1 MMIYPKVEVVYE
13 NMNTSFTNFGE
24 LISDLSAN
32 DFTGSVKVGFW
43 EYEGNLF
50 IDNGNVVNAVEE
62 INGERVTGKTAVKR
76 LMEKAKE
83 KGGSISVYT
92 LTEEMVTV
100 LSSVVQSELLYKD
113 LTTDFTSIE
122 GLITKLRKEDQTGY
136 MEVDIGGGSRK
147 AYIYFLSG
155 EINDCL
161 LTSGGDEISGV
172 NMLHR
177 IIEASSSQGATF
189 NVYRAAI
196 EESFAEGEEI
206 RISDQFPQI
215 LEVWGELLRAVE
227 SVIDDRLEEGEFL
240 KNLKDVM
247 IAQPE
252 EYPFLDP
259 FAAKFQYQEGEITY
273 RGEPEKRISEGLG
286 VCLMDTI
293 DRLDTENPNKDLRS
307 VAIQQLFEAKEERI
321 SAITNLGIGD
331 HIPG

>member
-1 MMIYPKVEVVYE
+1 MIYPKVEVVYE
-13 NMNTSFTNFGE
+13 NMNTSFTNFEE
-24 LISDLSAN
+24 LISDLNAN
-32 DFTGSVKVGFW
+32 NFTGSVKVSFW

-62 INGERVTGKTAVKR
+62 IEGERITGKTAVKR

-83 KGGSISVYT
+83 KGGSISVYA

-113 LTTDFTSIE
+113 LTTDFTSME

-136 MEVDIGGGSRK
+136 MEVNIGGGSRK

-155 EINDCL
+155 EIINCL
-161 LTSGGDEISGV
+161 LTSGGEEISGV

-177 IIEASSSQGATF
+177 IMEASSSQGATF

-215 LEVWGELLRAVE
+215 LAVWGELIGAAE
-227 SVIDDRLEEGEFL
+227 SVIDDRLKKGDFL
-240 KNLKDVM
+240 NTFKEVM
-247 IAQPE
+247 IAHAE

-259 FAAKFQYQEGEITY
+259 FAAKFQYQEGEISY
-273 RGEPEKRISEGLG
+273 RGEPEKRLSEGVG
-286 VCLMDTI
+286 ICLTDTL
-293 DRLDTENPNKDLRS
+293 DRLDKENPDQGIMTLTIERLAEVRQEYMS
-307 VAIQQLFEAKEERI
+307 V
-321 SAITNLGIGD
+321 ITNFGIGD

>member
-1 MMIYPKVEVVYE
+1 MIYPKVEVVYE
-13 NMNTSFTNFGE
+13 NMNTSFTNFEE

-32 DFTGSVKVGFW
+32 QFTGSVKVSFW

-62 INGERVTGKTAVKR
+62 MEEEKFTGKVAVKR

-83 KGGSISVYT
+83 KGGSISVYA

-100 LSSVVQSELLYKD
+100 LSSVIQSELLYKD

-136 MEVDIGGGSRK
+136 MEVSIGGGSRK

-155 EINDCL
+155 EIINCL
-161 LTSGGDEISGV
+161 LTSGGEEISGV

-177 IIEASSSQGATF
+177 IMEASSSQGATF

-215 LEVWGELLRAVE
+215 LDVWGELLGAAE
-227 SVIDDRLEEGEFL
+227 HVIDGRLKEGEFL
-240 KNLKDVM
+240 NTLKEVM
-247 IAQPE
+247 IAHAE

-259 FAAKFQYQEGEITY
+259 FAARFHYQEGEITY
-273 RGEPEKRISEGLG
+273 QGEPEKRLSEGVG
-286 VCLMDTI
+286 ICLQDTI
-293 DRLDTENPNKDLRS
+293 DRLDSEYPNKGIKTLTMDRL
-307 VAIQQLFEAKEERI
+307 VEVKQERL
-321 SAITNLGIGD
+321 SEITNLGIGD
-331 HIPG
+331 HIPS

>member
-1 MMIYPKVEVVYE
+1 MIYPTEEVIYE

-24 LISDLSAN
+24 LLSDLSAN
-32 DFTGSVKVGFW
+32 NFTGSVKVSFW

-50 IDNGNVVNAVEE
+50 IDNGNVVNAVEV
-62 INGERVTGKTAVKR
+62 IDGERATGKDAVNR
-76 LMEKAKE
+76 LKERAKE

-113 LTTDFTSIE
+113 LTTEFTSID
-122 GLITKLRKEDQTGY
+122 GLINKLRNEDQTGY
-136 MEVDIGGGSRK
+136 MEVSIGGGSRK

-155 EINDCL
+155 EIINCL
-161 LTSGGDEISGV
+161 LKTGGEEISGV

-177 IIEASSSQGATF
+177 IMDASSSQGAVF

-215 LEVWGELLRAVE
+215 LEVWGDIIGAVE
-227 SVIDDRLEEGEFL
+227 SVMDDNLEEGHFL
-240 KNLKDVM
+240 NTLKEVM
-247 IAQPE
+247 IDHAD

-259 FAAKFQYQEGEITY
+259 FAAKFLYQEGEITY
-273 RGEPEKRISEGLG
+273 RGEPEKRLSEGVG
-286 VCLMDTI
+286 VCLRETIQHLDSEHPGIGLETIVMDH
-293 DRLDTENPNKDLRS
+293 LAE
-307 VAIQQLFEAKEERI
+307 VKEERLT
-321 SAITNLGIGD
+321 AVKELGISD
-331 HIPG
+331 HLPG